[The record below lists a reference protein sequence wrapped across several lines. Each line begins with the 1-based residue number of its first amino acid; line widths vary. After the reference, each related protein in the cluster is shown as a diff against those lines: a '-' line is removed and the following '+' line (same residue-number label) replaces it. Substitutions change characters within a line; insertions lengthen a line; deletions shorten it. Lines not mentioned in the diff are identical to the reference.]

1 MERRKIKVF
10 IGQSKDQLKDLVFR
24 IEIEMFQISEI
35 FSYTSGR
42 HFINY
47 SKSVVVIIFQ
57 LMGLDSNQSVVV
69 RCEISY
75 QSKWISSNI
84 DVMKLFYI
92 QVIISH

>member
-1 MERRKIKVF
+1 MERRRKIKVF
-10 IGQSKDQLKDLVFR
+10 IGQNKDQLKDLV
-24 IEIEMFQISEI
+24 EMFQISEI
-35 FSYTSGR
+35 FSYTSGK
-42 HFINY
+42 HFINC

-69 RCEISY
+69 RCGISD

-84 DVMKLFYI
+84 DVMKLFYV